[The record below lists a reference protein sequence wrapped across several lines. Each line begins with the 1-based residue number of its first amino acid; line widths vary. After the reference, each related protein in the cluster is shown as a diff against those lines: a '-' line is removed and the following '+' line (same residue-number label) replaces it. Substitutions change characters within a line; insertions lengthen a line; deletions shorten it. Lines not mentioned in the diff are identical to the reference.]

1 MAALL
6 ANMVDAELEH
16 ARHARAFQDSAMDK
30 HMPKD
35 EIRDYAPN
43 EKDDILYLLE
53 EVNRT
58 ARRTFDALIVG
69 LDLNQTQWR
78 IIASLLREPTL
89 TQTEISRLF
98 ELESATI
105 GQAVAV
111 LVEKGLI
118 ERERAAHDR
127 RVWNLHLTEQVRTI
141 WPELREAADRL
152 HETLWKGMSA
162 PQIDFLRAM
171 LRKVAENQKQA
182 DTCEAS
188 R

>member
-89 TQTEISRLF
+89 TQTEISRLL

-105 GQAVAV
+105 G
-111 LVEKGLI
+111 
-118 ERERAAHDR
+118 
-127 RVWNLHLTEQVRTI
+127 
-141 WPELREAADRL
+141 
-152 HETLWKGMSA
+152 
-162 PQIDFLRAM
+162 
-171 LRKVAENQKQA
+171 
-182 DTCEAS
+182 
-188 R
+188 

>member
-89 TQTEISRLF
+89 TQTEISRLL

-141 WPELREAADRL
+141 WPELRDSTKFSGRKCLRLKSTSCVRCFEKLRRIRSRLTLAKKADEA
-152 HETLWKGMSA
+152 
-162 PQIDFLRAM
+162 
-171 LRKVAENQKQA
+171 
-182 DTCEAS
+182 
-188 R
+188 

>member
-30 HMPKD
+30 HMSKD

-89 TQTEISRLF
+89 TQTEISRLL